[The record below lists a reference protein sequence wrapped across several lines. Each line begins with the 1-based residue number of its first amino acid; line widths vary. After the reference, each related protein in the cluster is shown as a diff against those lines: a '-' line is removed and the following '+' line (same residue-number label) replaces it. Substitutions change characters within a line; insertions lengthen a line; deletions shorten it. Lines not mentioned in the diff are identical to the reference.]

1 MTSIHDVPREDERR
15 LHTLKPGEGG
25 VIEEL
30 CTRAESRLTERL
42 MALGFV
48 PGTSIRVLR
57 RAPLGDP
64 TEYEVRGTR
73 ISLRATEAQ
82 AIMILRGEGRR

>member
-1 MTSIHDVPREDERR
+1 MTSTHDVPREDVSR
-15 LHTLKPGEGG
+15 LHGLKPGERA
-25 VIEEL
+25 VITEL

-48 PGTSIRVLR
+48 PGTPIRALR

-82 AIMILRGEGRR
+82 SIIIARGEGGR